1 MIMVAH
7 DLVRIP
13 RKAVEGRLARVSVKE
28 LDKRSGILRR
38 HCAKHQSIYEA
49 EDGSVR
55 ADAKGKN
62 QNGGK
67 SEPRGLAQHTN
78 AVAQILNQGFND
90 AHTARL
96 AAFLF
101 DALNPAKLQPCP
113 SHSFMAHHAA
123 AHQILCIRLD
133 VESQLRIHLAL
144 HPERRSVAPN
154 HERKRAHN
162 VILPPAS
169 HPKSCDA
176 PPHSYLNATIGSTRA
191 ARRAGTQDAAIATV
205 ISSAAAH
212 V

>member
-1 MIMVAH
+1 MIMGAH

-78 AVAQILNQGFND
+78 AVAQILNQGFD
-90 AHTARL
+90 EAHTERL
-96 AAFLF
+96 PAFFL
-101 DALNPAKLQPCP
+101 DALDSAKLHPRP
-113 SHSFMAHHAA
+113 PHRFLARYAA
-123 AHQILCIRLD
+123 THQIFRVRLH

-144 HPERRSVAPN
+144 HPRAPQ
-154 HERKRAHN
+154 
-162 VILPPAS
+162 
-169 HPKSCDA
+169 
-176 PPHSYLNATIGSTRA
+176 
-191 ARRAGTQDAAIATV
+191 RRAQPRTKSAPLCHTSSGFAPRIPAITFAMRFQFSVSVCNLRLPAAV
-205 ISSAAAH
+205 SR
-212 V
+212 